1 MRASARGYVDRRPL
15 VWTRNATHAKTSAA
29 VGMNRAR
36 SEDSNVDFNNNL
48 QSTWYHLI
56 YCCRVRTQIFIGS
69 ASLVWKV
76 ALLDAAHHDDSV
88 TDLGFTIGLAVVKF
102 YIRTAKKNMMK
113 VDATINCNMEVLP
126 LLRYTYASN
135 QYSFYFVK
143 YLMLLRNYCTSHLLL
158 FDCCVLCCCCC
169 CNTWQETK

>member
-1 MRASARGYVDRRPL
+1 
-15 VWTRNATHAKTSAA
+15 
-29 VGMNRAR
+29 
-36 SEDSNVDFNNNL
+36 
-48 QSTWYHLI
+48 
-56 YCCRVRTQIFIGS
+56 
-69 ASLVWKV
+69 
-76 ALLDAAHHDDSV
+76 
-88 TDLGFTIGLAVVKF
+88 
-102 YIRTAKKNMMK
+102 MMK

-169 CNTWQETK
+169 AAAAAMHDKKQNKQESMQGIPRILTSAAAIHDNMIATACLLAFIAVMLSLPVVCSYWHRKSRCRLSYPEMI